1 MTSTTSVRP
10 LKGPLHLGMKT
21 GRRVQQVLSYIFVFL
36 AVGIAILPLL
46 WMISTAFKTVEQLR
60 VTLPIQW
67 IPNPVTFQNFV
78 VGLSRQAWLRYLSNT
93 LFWAIA
99 SLIPLMA
106 SCTLVSYAFA
116 RMRFKGRDPLML
128 LNISLMLLP
137 YQVTMVPTFVLMSKL
152 GWIGTWLPGIVPFA
166 FAASPWYVF
175 LLRQFFRA
183 IPEELS
189 DAARID
195 GCGDLGILLRIIVP
209 LSKPVLALMAA
220 THIQWCWN
228 ELLFPLLYFKDE
240 SHRTLTLA
248 MQVFIQARGDTD
260 WGPMMAMALLIAL
273 PMVAVY
279 YVSQRQ
285 FVSSFALSGIT
296 G

>member
-1 MTSTTSVRP
+1 V
-10 LKGPLHLGMKT
+10 LL
-21 GRRVQQVLSYIFVFL
+21 VLSIV
-36 AVGIAILPLL
+36 ILPFA
-46 WMISTAFKTVEQLR
+46 WMISTSLQTPEQLR

-67 IPNPVTFQNFV
+67 IPKPPTLENFTM
-78 VGLSRQAWLRYLSNT
+78 GLSRQPWLRYLRNT
-93 LFWAIA
+93 LIWAIA
-99 SLIPLMA
+99 SVIPLII
-106 SCTLVSYAFA
+106 SCTLVGYAFA
-116 RMRFKGRDPLML
+116 RMRFRGRDALML

-152 GWIGTWLPGIVPFA
+152 GWIGTWLPGVVPFM

-195 GCGDLGILLRIIVP
+195 GCGDLGILWRIILP
-209 LSKPVLALMAA
+209 LSKPVLALMVA
-220 THIQWCWN
+220 THVTWCWN

-240 SHRTLTLA
+240 EHRTLTLA
-248 MQVFIQARGDTD
+248 MQTFIQSRGATD

-273 PMVAVY
+273 PMVFVY

-285 FVSSFALSGIT
+285 FVQSFALSGIT